1 MDFYSEINYNLYIT
15 LEQTSCENN
24 IKTRQNA
31 EEKIKKLAEE
41 NLGKLLID
49 LSSIMSDKELKS
61 EIRQISFKI
70 FQNILM
76 HPRYYENYLYLSSG
90 IKNKIKDKIFQG
102 FDSEEQNMRISAALA
117 IYAISKIELP
127 RNEFLF
133 IFDIFTENFQKKSVN
148 VQIATII
155 TINFILKD
163 VKNEEII
170 ISNENLAKLINIY
183 DLVLNRN
190 NEREENIEL
199 ILDVFK
205 SIKLNLPIIIKYIIA
220 SNKTYYFYN
229 LLIKHLNIKSIE
241 LRNITLSIFLD
252 LAKDYY
258 YTFEYFNDI
267 LFDYTYNL
275 VEYDT
280 STNKLLCIKIWNN
293 LGMNEQR
300 LLLSENKN

>member
-41 NLGKLLID
+41 NLGQLLID

-61 EIRQISFKI
+61 EIRQKIFKI

-76 HPRYYENYLYLSSG
+76 HPRYYENYLYLSSE

-133 IFDIFTENFQKKSVN
+133 IFDIFTENFQKKNVN

-170 ISNENLAKLINIY
+170 ISNENIAKLINIY
-183 DLVLNRN
+183 DLN
-190 NEREENIEL
+190 
-199 ILDVFK
+199 
-205 SIKLNLPIIIKYIIA
+205 
-220 SNKTYYFYN
+220 
-229 LLIKHLNIKSIE
+229 
-241 LRNITLSIFLD
+241 
-252 LAKDYY
+252 
-258 YTFEYFNDI
+258 
-267 LFDYTYNL
+267 
-275 VEYDT
+275 
-280 STNKLLCIKIWNN
+280 
-293 LGMNEQR
+293 
-300 LLLSENKN
+300 

>member
-41 NLGKLLID
+41 NLGQLLID

-90 IKNKIKDKIFQG
+90 VKNKIKDKIFQG

-170 ISNENLAKLINIY
+170 ISNENIAKAAEILI
-183 DLVLNRN
+183 
-190 NEREENIEL
+190 
-199 ILDVFK
+199 FC
-205 SIKLNLPIIIKYIIA
+205 S
-220 SNKTYYFYN
+220 S
-229 LLIKHLNIKSIE
+229 
-241 LRNITLSIFLD
+241 LS
-252 LAKDYY
+252 KP
-258 YTFEYFNDI
+258 
-267 LFDYTYNL
+267 
-275 VEYDT
+275 
-280 STNKLLCIKIWNN
+280 
-293 LGMNEQR
+293 
-300 LLLSENKN
+300 